1 MKYDLFFQLA
11 KEAGIEECELYI
23 RQSYALS
30 ISLFHDEIDNYSS
43 NNGYA
48 IIARGKVNGKL
59 GVASAD
65 VWNKEKAAYLVKEI
79 KENALVIEN
88 EDPVVIFPGSPKY
101 KKVNTF
107 NKDLEKVS
115 IEEKIA
121 KLHQLEKEIR
131 AFDERIVE
139 VSGVEYAEGRDEVII
154 MNSNGLKLSQKSNN
168 YYYAGACVAKQD
180 EQMKSGFDIILDN
193 DFNKVDIKALAAKIG
208 KDTVDQLG
216 GEACDTGVYKAVL
229 APHVVSSL
237 LHAYLSNI
245 SAEEVQKKSSLF
257 IGKLGEKI
265 ASSKLTV
272 EDLPLSK
279 TVYAR
284 WFDDEGVATYNK
296 ALIKNGVLQTY
307 LYDLT
312 TASKEGKQSTG
323 NGFGAGKKHPHTEFV
338 SVKPG
343 KKSQEQL
350 FEEVEEGVYITEV
363 SGLHA
368 GLNAQSGNFS
378 LQSSGYLIKNGKR
391 DRGLDIITI
400 SGNLMDIFK
409 DVISVGNDLELFTS
423 GTLCPSLL
431 IKKITVS
438 GK

>member
-23 RQSYALS
+23 RQSYSLS
-30 ISLFHDEIDNYSS
+30 ISLFHDEVDNYSS

-115 IEEKIA
+115 IEEKMA
-121 KLHQLEKEIR
+121 KLHELEKEIR
-131 AFDERIVE
+131 AYDKRIIE
-139 VSGVEYAEGRDEVII
+139 VQGVEYSETKEVVTI
-154 MNSNGLKLSQKSNN
+154 MNSNGLNLSQKSN
-168 YYYAGACVAKQD
+168 YYVYVGAAVAREG
-180 EQMKSGFDIILDN
+180 EQTKSGYDVLLEN
-193 DFNKVDIKALAAKIG
+193 DFSKADIKKLAQRIG

-216 GEACDTGVYKAVL
+216 GEPCDTGVYKAVL
-229 APHVVSSL
+229 APNVVSSL
-237 LHAYLSNI
+237 LNAYLSNI

-257 IGKLGEKI
+257 IGKIGEKI

-279 TVYAR
+279 TVYSR
-284 WFDDEGVATYNK
+284 WFDDEGVATSNK

-307 LYDLT
+307 VYDLT
-312 TASKEGKQSTG
+312 TAAKEGRESTG
-323 NGFGAGKKHPHTEFV
+323 NGFGAGKKHPDTTFINV
-338 SVKPG
+338 RPG
-343 KKSQEQL
+343 KKSQEEL
-350 FEEVEEGVYITEV
+350 FQEIGDGVYITEV

-378 LQSSGYLIKNGKR
+378 LQSSGYLVKNGKR
-391 DRGLDIITI
+391 DRGLDIITV
-400 SGNLMDIFK
+400 SGNLMDVFK
-409 DVISVGNDLELFTS
+409 DVVEVGNDVEVFTS
-423 GTLCPSLL
+423 GTSCSSIL
-431 IKKITVS
+431 INKIAVS